1 MLTPATLD
9 SYQAGARAVRAKSL
23 GSLALGAAALAG
35 VASEAGAAIS
45 AFTVTS
51 HNVASAPYGRF
62 VFDVVTGA
70 TSNSFF
76 PTQVGGVIFNTSSE
90 GDGRAA
96 YLNDPSADD
105 IQFAV
110 NSPSDVQKLGFG
122 DAVNGRTFSS
132 QAYLNN
138 FYAPETATSVWAGN
152 TGYVGF
158 KRLVS
163 NTYGWLKFSVN
174 ADASAVTLLAIA
186 YNDAAGGGITAG
198 QISSIPE
205 PATSAALLGLGAA
218 GLAAYRRRKQ
228 IARAAA

>member
-1 MLTPATLD
+1 MINPATLD

-35 VASEAGAAIS
+35 VATEAEAAIS

-51 HNVASAPYGRF
+51 NNVASAPYGRF

-70 TSNSFF
+70 TSNSYF
-76 PTQVGGVIFNTSSE
+76 PAQGGGVIFNTSTE
-90 GDGRAA
+90 GDMRAA
-96 YLNDPSADD
+96 YLNNSSNDYM
-105 IQFAV
+105 QFAV

-122 DAVNGRTFSS
+122 DAIKGRTFSS
-132 QAYLNN
+132 LAYLNN
-138 FYAPETATSVWAGN
+138 WYASETATSVWAGN

-158 KRLVS
+158 KRTVS

-174 ADASAVTLLAIA
+174 ADASTVTLLAIA
-186 YNDAAGGGITAG
+186 YNDVAGEGITAG

-218 GLAAYRRRKQ
+218 GLAAYRRRKH
-228 IARAAA
+228 IERAAA